1 MQACLFALNRYDDLI
16 RERAMIADRANQFFI
31 DGAWVAAGGRASL
44 EVINPAT
51 EQAICAVSLG
61 NEADVDRAV
70 AAARAAFPAFS
81 QTTRE
86 ERIELLNDVVNA
98 YKAHFGE
105 MGETISMEMG
115 APISFATRFQAGA
128 GMGHYKTAAKVL
140 ENFDFHEDRGT
151 TAIVREPI
159 GVIGMITPWNWP
171 SNQMSCKIAAA
182 LAAGCTMV
190 LKPSEVAPL
199 SALLL
204 AQILDE
210 AGVPKGVFN
219 LVNGDGAGV
228 GQVMAAHHGIDAIS
242 FTGSTGAGIDV
253 AIKAAPTVKR
263 VGQELGGKSA
273 NVLLDD
279 CDLAKEV
286 AKGVDLCFRNAGQ
299 SCNAPTRMLVPA
311 GRMAEVAEMAK
322 AAAAK
327 FKVGDPADSETT
339 MGPVV
344 SERQWKKIQ
353 GYIAKGISEGATLV
367 TGGEGRPA
375 GLDTGY
381 YVQPTVF
388 ADVENDM
395 TIAQEE
401 IFGPVLAI
409 IGYHDEAEAVQ
420 FANDSPFGLA
430 AYVSSGDAARARR
443 VARALNAGMVH
454 INMAVADPFAPF
466 GGTKQSGN
474 GREWGEAGLEEYLEV
489 KSVMGWNAA

>member
-1 MQACLFALNRYDDLI
+1 
-16 RERAMIADRANQFFI
+16 MIADRAGQFFI
-31 DGAWVAAGGRASL
+31 DGNWVDAGGRATL
-44 EVINPAT
+44 DVINPAT
-51 EQAICAVSLG
+51 EQAICAVALG

-70 AAARAAFPAFS
+70 AAARAAFPGYAR
-81 QTTRE
+81 TTPA
-86 ERIELLNDVVNA
+86 ERIELLTNIVNVYKSRFND
-98 YKAHFGE
+98 
-105 MGETISMEMG
+105 MGETISLEMG
-115 APISFATRFQAGA
+115 APINFATRFQAGA

-140 ENFDFHEDRGT
+140 ENFHFQEDRGT

-171 SNQMSCKIAAA
+171 SNQISCKVAAA
-182 LAAGCTMV
+182 LASGCTMV

-204 AQILDE
+204 AEIMAE

-219 LVNGDGAGV
+219 LVNGDGPGV
-228 GQVMAAHHGIDAIS
+228 GQVMAAHPDIDAIS

-279 CDLAKEV
+279 CDFGKEV

-299 SCNAPTRMLVPA
+299 SCNAPTRMLVPQA
-311 GRMAEVAEMAK
+311 RMDEVAKLAK
-322 AAAAK
+322 AKAEE
-327 FKVGDPADSETT
+327 FTVGPPSDKETQ

-344 SERQWKKIQ
+344 SERQWNKIQ

-367 TGGEGRPA
+367 IGGEGRPD
-375 GLDTGY
+375 GLDAGY
-381 YVQPTVF
+381 YVKPTVF
-388 ADVENDM
+388 ADVTNDM

-409 IGYHDEAEAVQ
+409 IGYDGEADAIAK
-420 FANDSPFGLA
+420 ANGTPFGLA
-430 AYVSSGDAARARR
+430 AYVSSGDAERARN

-454 INMAVADPFAPF
+454 INMAPADPFAPF

-474 GREWGEAGLEEYLEV
+474 GREWGEFGLEEYLEV

>member
-1 MQACLFALNRYDDLI
+1 
-16 RERAMIADRANQFFI
+16 MITDRASQFFI
-31 DGAWVAAGGRASL
+31 NGEWVDASDRGTL
-44 EVINPAT
+44 DVINPAT
-51 EQAICAVSLG
+51 EAAVCQVSLG
-61 NEADVDRAV
+61 NEADVDKAV
-70 AAARAAFPAFS
+70 AAARAAFPSYS

-86 ERIELLNDVVNA
+86 QRIELLNNVVNC
-98 YKAHFGE
+98 YKKRFAE
-105 MGETISMEMG
+105 MGQTISMEMG

-140 ENFDFHEDRGT
+140 ENFHFHEDRGS

-171 SNQMSCKIAAA
+171 SNQISCKVAAA
-182 LAAGCTMV
+182 LASGCTMV

-204 AQILDE
+204 AEILDE

-219 LVNGDGAGV
+219 LVNGDGMGV
-228 GQVMAAHHGIDAIS
+228 GQVMAAHPEINAIS

-299 SCNAPTRMLVPA
+299 SCNAPTRMLVPMA
-311 GRMAEVAEMAK
+311 KMAEAAEVAK
-322 AAAAK
+322 VAAAK
-327 FKVGDPADSETT
+327 FKVGNPADEETT

-353 GYIAKGISEGATLV
+353 GYIAKGIAEGATLV
-367 TGGEGRPA
+367 TGGEGRPE
-375 GLDTGY
+375 GLGTGY
-381 YVQPTVF
+381 FVQPTVF
-388 ADVENDM
+388 ADVKNDM

-409 IGYHDEAEAVQ
+409 IGYDDEAEAVKI
-420 FANDSPFGLA
+420 ANDSPFGLA
-430 AYVSSGDAARARR
+430 AYVSSGDADRARN

>member
-1 MQACLFALNRYDDLI
+1 
-16 RERAMIADRANQFFI
+16 MIADRAGQFFI
-31 DGAWVAAGGRASL
+31 DGAWVDASGRAML
-44 EVINPAT
+44 DVINPAT
-51 EQAICAVSLG
+51 EKPICQVALG
-61 NEADVDRAV
+61 NAGDVDKAV
-70 AAARAAFPAFS
+70 AAARKAFASYS
-81 QTTRE
+81 QTTPA
-86 ERIELLNDVVNA
+86 ERIELLNNVVA
-98 YKAHFGE
+98 KYKARFGE

-115 APISFATRFQAGA
+115 APITFATRFQAGA

-140 ENFDFHEDRGT
+140 ETFPFHEDRGS

-171 SNQMSCKIAAA
+171 SNQISCKVAAA
-182 LAAGCTMV
+182 LASGCTMI

-204 AQILDE
+204 AEILDE

-219 LVNGDGAGV
+219 LANGDGPGV
-228 GQVMAAHHGIDAIS
+228 GQAMASHPDIDAIS

-279 CDLAKEV
+279 CDFEKEV
-286 AKGVDLCFRNAGQ
+286 GKGVELCLRNAGQ
-299 SCNAPTRMLVPA
+299 SCNAPTRMLVPME
-311 GRMAEVAEMAK
+311 RMAEVAELAK
-322 AAAAK
+322 AAAEK
-327 FKVGDPADSETT
+327 IQPGDPTNTDSK

-344 SERQWKKIQ
+344 SERQWSKIQ
-353 GYIAKGISEGATLV
+353 GYISKGITEGARLV
-367 TGGEGRPA
+367 TGGEGRPE
-375 GLDTGY
+375 GLETGY
-381 YVQPTVF
+381 YVKPTVF
-388 ADVENDM
+388 ADVKNDM

-409 IGYHDEAEAVQ
+409 IGYEDEADAVRL
-420 FANDSPFGLA
+420 ANDSPFGLA
-430 AYVSSGDAARARR
+430 AYVSSGDPERARK

>member
-1 MQACLFALNRYDDLI
+1 
-16 RERAMIADRANQFFI
+16 MITDRANQFFI
-31 DGAWVAAGGRASL
+31 NGEWVDASDRGKL
-44 EVINPAT
+44 DVINPAT
-51 EQAICAVSLG
+51 EEAVCQVTLG
-61 NEADVDRAV
+61 NELDVDKAV
-70 AAARAAFPAFS
+70 AAARAAFPSYS

-86 ERIELLNDVVNA
+86 QRIELLNNVVNC
-98 YKAHFGE
+98 YKARFAE
-105 MGETISMEMG
+105 MGQTISTEMG

-140 ENFDFHEDRGT
+140 ENFHFHEDRGT

-171 SNQMSCKIAAA
+171 SNQISCKVAAA
-182 LAAGCTMV
+182 LASGCTMV

-204 AQILDE
+204 AEILDE

-219 LVNGDGAGV
+219 LVNGDGMGV
-228 GQVMAAHHGIDAIS
+228 GQVMAAHQEIDAMS

-299 SCNAPTRMLVPA
+299 SCNAPTRMLVPSSK
-311 GRMAEVAEMAK
+311 MAEAAEVAK

-327 FKVGDPADSETT
+327 FKVGDPASEETT

-344 SERQWKKIQ
+344 SERQWAKIQ
-353 GYIAKGISEGATLV
+353 SYIAKGMSEGATLV
-367 TGGEGRPA
+367 TGGEGRPE
-375 GLDTGY
+375 GLSKGY

-388 ADVENDM
+388 ADVKNDM

-409 IGYHDEAEAVQ
+409 IGYEDEAEAVKI
-420 FANDSPFGLA
+420 ANDSPFGLA
-430 AYVSSGDAARARR
+430 AYVSSGDADRARK

>member
-1 MQACLFALNRYDDLI
+1 
-16 RERAMIADRANQFFI
+16 MIADRANQFFI
-31 DGAWVAAGGRASL
+31 DGEWVDASSRAKL
-44 EVINPAT
+44 DVINPAT
-51 EQAICAVSLG
+51 EAVICQVSLG
-61 NEADVDRAV
+61 NESDVDRAV
-70 AAARAAFPAFS
+70 AAARAAFPAYA

-86 ERIELLNDVVNA
+86 QRIELLNNVLAA
-98 YKAHFGE
+98 YKARFAE

-140 ENFDFHEDRGT
+140 ETFHFHEDRGT
-151 TAIVREPI
+151 TALVREPI
-159 GVIGMITPWNWP
+159 GVVGMITPWNWP
-171 SNQMSCKIAAA
+171 SNQMSCKIAGA

-204 AQILDE
+204 AEILEE

-219 LVNGDGAGV
+219 LVNGDGHGV
-228 GQVMAAHHGIDAIS
+228 GQVMAAHPGIDAIS

-279 CDLAKEV
+279 CDFAKEV

-299 SCNAPTRMLVPA
+299 SCNAPTRMLVPR
-311 GRMAEVAEMAK
+311 GRMAEVAEIAK

-327 FKVGDPADSETT
+327 FKVGDPADTETT

-367 TGGEGRPA
+367 CGGEGRPA
-375 GLDTGY
+375 GLATGY
-381 YVQPTVF
+381 FVQPTVF
-388 ADVENDM
+388 ANVRNDM

-409 IGYHDEAEAVQ
+409 IGYDDEADAIAQ
-420 FANDSPFGLA
+420 ANDSPFGLA
-430 AYVSSGDAARARR
+430 AYVSSADAERARR
-443 VARALNAGMVH
+443 VARGLNAGMVH

-474 GREWGEAGLEEYLEV
+474 GREWGEFGIEEYLEV

>member
-1 MQACLFALNRYDDLI
+1 
-16 RERAMIADRANQFFI
+16 MITDRASQFFI
-31 DGAWVAAGGRASL
+31 NGEWVDASDRGTL
-44 EVINPAT
+44 DVINPAT
-51 EQAICAVSLG
+51 EEAVCQVSLG
-61 NEADVDRAV
+61 TEADVDKAV
-70 AAARAAFPAFS
+70 AAARAAFPSYS

-86 ERIELLNDVVNA
+86 QRIELLNNVVNC
-98 YKAHFGE
+98 YKKRFGE
-105 MGETISMEMG
+105 MGQTISMEMG

-140 ENFDFHEDRGT
+140 ENFHFHEDRGT

-171 SNQMSCKIAAA
+171 SNQISCKVAAA
-182 LAAGCTMV
+182 LASGCTMV

-204 AQILDE
+204 AEILDE
-210 AGVPKGVFN
+210 AGAPKGVFN
-219 LVNGDGAGV
+219 LVNGDGMGV
-228 GQVMAAHHGIDAIS
+228 GQVMAAHPEIDAIS

-299 SCNAPTRMLVPA
+299 SCNAPTRMLVPMSK
-311 GRMAEVAEMAK
+311 MAEAAEVAK

-327 FKVGDPADSETT
+327 FKVGNPADEETT

-353 GYIAKGISEGATLV
+353 GYIAKGIAEGATLV
-367 TGGEGRPA
+367 TGGEGRPE
-375 GLDTGY
+375 GLGTGY
-381 YVQPTVF
+381 FVQPTVF
-388 ADVENDM
+388 ADVKNDM

-409 IGYHDEAEAVQ
+409 IGYEDEAEAVKI
-420 FANDSPFGLA
+420 ANDSPFGLA
-430 AYVSSGDAARARR
+430 AYVSSGDADRARK

>member
-1 MQACLFALNRYDDLI
+1 
-16 RERAMIADRANQFFI
+16 MITDRANQFFI
-31 DGAWVAAGGRASL
+31 NGEWVDASDRSL
-44 EVINPAT
+44 LDVINPAT
-51 EQAICAVSLG
+51 EQAVCRVSLG
-61 NEADVDRAV
+61 NESDVDKAV
-70 AAARAAFPAFS
+70 AAARAAFPSYS

-86 ERIELLNDVVNA
+86 QRIELLNNVVTC
-98 YKAHFGE
+98 YKSRFGE
-105 MGETISMEMG
+105 MGQTISMEMG

-140 ENFDFHEDRGT
+140 ENFHFHEDRGT

-171 SNQMSCKIAAA
+171 SNQISCKVAAA
-182 LAAGCTMV
+182 LASGCTMV

-204 AQILDE
+204 AEILDE

-219 LVNGDGAGV
+219 LVNGDGLGV
-228 GQVMAAHHGIDAIS
+228 GQVMAAHPHIDAIS

-279 CDLAKEV
+279 CDIAKEV

-299 SCNAPTRMLVPA
+299 SCNAPTRMLVPMA
-311 GRMAEVAEMAK
+311 KMAEAAEVAK

-327 FKVGDPADSETT
+327 FNVGDPAKEETT

-344 SERQWKKIQ
+344 SERQWSKIQ
-353 GYIAKGISEGATLV
+353 GYIAKGISEGATVV

-381 YVQPTVF
+381 FVQPTVF
-388 ADVENDM
+388 SDVTNDM

-409 IGYHDEAEAVQ
+409 IGYEGDAEAVKI
-420 FANDSPFGLA
+420 ANDSPFGLA
-430 AYVSSGDAARARR
+430 AYVSSGDADRARK

>member
-1 MQACLFALNRYDDLI
+1 
-16 RERAMIADRANQFFI
+16 MIADRAGQFFI
-31 DGAWVAAGGRASL
+31 DGAWVDASGRAML
-44 EVINPAT
+44 DVINPAT
-51 EQAICAVSLG
+51 EKPICQVALG
-61 NEADVDRAV
+61 NAGDVDKAV
-70 AAARAAFPAFS
+70 AAARKAFASYS
-81 QTTRE
+81 QTTPA
-86 ERIELLNDVVNA
+86 ERIELLNNVVA
-98 YKAHFGE
+98 KYKARFGE

-115 APISFATRFQAGA
+115 APITFATRFQAGA

-140 ENFDFHEDRGT
+140 ETFPFHEDRGS

-171 SNQMSCKIAAA
+171 SNQISCKVAAA
-182 LAAGCTMV
+182 LASGCTMI

-204 AQILDE
+204 AEILDE

-219 LVNGDGAGV
+219 LANGDGPGV
-228 GQVMAAHHGIDAIS
+228 GQAMASHPDIDAIS

-279 CDLAKEV
+279 CDFEKEV
-286 AKGVDLCFRNAGQ
+286 GKGVELCLRNAGQ
-299 SCNAPTRMLVPA
+299 SCNAPTRMLVPME
-311 GRMAEVAEMAK
+311 RMAEVAELAK
-322 AAAAK
+322 AAAEK
-327 FKVGDPADSETT
+327 IQPGDPTNTDSK

-344 SERQWKKIQ
+344 SERQWSKIQ
-353 GYIAKGISEGATLV
+353 GYISKGITEGARLV
-367 TGGEGRPA
+367 TGGEGRPD
-375 GLDTGY
+375 GLETGY
-381 YVQPTVF
+381 YVKPTVF
-388 ADVENDM
+388 ADVKNDM

-409 IGYHDEAEAVQ
+409 IGYEDEADAVRL
-420 FANDSPFGLA
+420 ANDSPFGLA
-430 AYVSSGDAARARR
+430 AYVSSGDPERARK

>member
-1 MQACLFALNRYDDLI
+1 
-16 RERAMIADRANQFFI
+16 MITDRANQFFI
-31 DGAWVAAGGRASL
+31 NGKWVDASDRGKL
-44 EVINPAT
+44 DVINPAT
-51 EQAICAVSLG
+51 EEAVCQVSLG
-61 NEADVDRAV
+61 NELDVDKAV
-70 AAARAAFPAFS
+70 AAARAAFPSYS

-86 ERIELLNDVVNA
+86 QRIELLNNVVNC
-98 YKAHFGE
+98 YKARFAE
-105 MGETISMEMG
+105 MGQTISMEMG

-140 ENFDFHEDRGT
+140 ENFHFHEDRGT

-171 SNQMSCKIAAA
+171 SNQISCKVAAA
-182 LAAGCTMV
+182 LASGCTMV

-204 AQILDE
+204 AEILDE

-219 LVNGDGAGV
+219 LVNGDGMGV
-228 GQVMAAHHGIDAIS
+228 GQVMAAHQEIDAMS

-299 SCNAPTRMLVPA
+299 SCNAPTRMLVPSSK
-311 GRMAEVAEMAK
+311 MAEAAEVAK

-327 FKVGDPADSETT
+327 FKVGDPASEETT

-344 SERQWKKIQ
+344 SERQWAKIQ
-353 GYIAKGISEGATLV
+353 SYIAKGISEGATLV
-367 TGGEGRPA
+367 TGGEGRPE
-375 GLDTGY
+375 GLSKGY

-388 ADVENDM
+388 ADVKNDM

-409 IGYHDEAEAVQ
+409 IGYEDEAEAVKI
-420 FANDSPFGLA
+420 ANDSPFGLA
-430 AYVSSGDAARARR
+430 AYVSSGDADRARK